1 MTDGNGVPLATVLTG
16 ANRHDVTQLI
26 ELVDRIPSLQG
37 PCGRP
42 RCRPGYL
49 FADCAYDS
57 NEHRDA
63 LRDRGIT
70 PIIPHRQRV
79 HGSGL
84 GVFRW
89 VVERS
94 IAWLHRFRR
103 LRIRYERRD
112 DIHEGF
118 LALAC
123 SLVCW
128 QAIVRSLC

>member
-16 ANRHDVTQLI
+16 AHRHDVTQLI
-26 ELVDRIPSLQG
+26 DLVDRIPPQQG
-37 PCGRP
+37 RCGRP
-42 RCRPGYL
+42 RCRPDYL
-49 FADCAYDS
+49 FADRAYDS
-57 NEHRDA
+57 RAHRAA
-63 LRDRGIT
+63 LRERGIT
-70 PIIPHRQRV
+70 PIIPRRNTDR
-79 HGSGL
+79 GTGL

-103 LRIRYERRD
+103 LRTRYERRD

-128 QAIVRSLC
+128 RAVVRSLC